1 MSLSGHRSV
10 FTHHSAGL
18 DYAGRH
24 PHHPRNLPL
33 MDIKP
38 VAMVAAER
46 AHRDHHLVELT
57 VVKVGNLEQRA
68 VGVDADHTELGL
80 VVHFSPAAFRTESIS
95 ARSSTCPF
103 QIISGRTFFSA
114 STSAL
119 WPDSSRI
126 WQISPLARPGSFF
139 RHRSIKSGGNSSLI
153 AWG

>member
-24 PHHPRNLPL
+24 SHHPCDLPL
-33 MDIKP
+33 VDIEP

-57 VVKVGNLEQRA
+57 IVKVGNLEQRA

-80 VVHFSPAAFRTESIS
+80 VVHSLVFLLFSQSLTLHQPHKGFGVFGQSPAASYPC
-95 ARSSTCPF
+95 ARS
-103 QIISGRTFFSA
+103 
-114 STSAL
+114 
-119 WPDSSRI
+119 
-126 WQISPLARPGSFF
+126 
-139 RHRSIKSGGNSSLI
+139 I
-153 AWG
+153 AFAVSW